1 MVGKSRL
8 TWAFGSEWDCYPQA
22 DRNFQMSNS
31 LIHHYRAIELSSA
44 QMLAHAAASDW
55 DRVIDCERLCGALIH
70 QLSCAKLQTEL
81 LPEQRAEKTEI
92 MKRILAIDAQIRHL
106 AEPAAARYAR
116 RYRHAATL
124 TQ

>member
-1 MVGKSRL
+1 
-8 TWAFGSEWDCYPQA
+8 
-22 DRNFQMSNS
+22 MSNS

-55 DRVIDCERLCGALIH
+55 DRVIDCEQMCGVLIH
-70 QLSCAKLQTEL
+70 QLSRAKLQTEL
-81 LPEQRAEKTEI
+81 LPEQRAEKTAI

-116 RYRHAATL
+116 RYRHPVTR